1 MTHRFSRPLD
11 NSTTMLRFSC
21 LQEHSNALESFRIAD
36 LLSRGA
42 LVVSEKSS
50 RGSEQEYADLVDF
63 VALGGKGGVSRFEKA
78 PNLAP
83 LSYSHGQ

>member
-1 MTHRFSRPLD
+1 MAGLVASASRVFGTARYA
-11 NSTTMLRFSC
+11 S
-21 LQEHSNALESFRIAD
+21 LQVPTYPAGQI
-36 LLSRGA
+36 GA